1 MVTMREKL
9 AAYNVAK
16 LAETKATEMFKAN
29 PTPENEVAMLESR
42 SIVVLVIAIY
52 LLAALIPAAI
62 SGLNNASTDGWN
74 TTQIAIWG
82 VVSIIILA
90 TIIMK
95 ISE

>member
-9 AAYNVAK
+9 AAYNAAK
-16 LAETKATEMFKAN
+16 LAESKATEMFKAT
-29 PTPENEVAMLESR
+29 PTPENEVAVLEAR
-42 SIVVLVIAIY
+42 AIVVLIIAIY

-62 SGLNNASTDGWN
+62 SGLNNASTTGW
-74 TTQIAIWG
+74 TSTQIAIWG
-82 VVSIIILA
+82 VVSIVILA